1 MRSFTICIAIIAATI
16 CAEGKLAVVTTTTD
30 LADFARQIGGD
41 RVSVVS
47 LSRGD
52 QDPHAV
58 EPRPSMVMKVKNAD
72 ILIRIGMDLDLWVD
86 GLIDASRNGK
96 IKKGVRGYLDK
107 GTHGYLDVSESI
119 EKLEVPEGKVDG
131 SMGDIHIYGN
141 PHYWTSPENA
151 GLIGDLICERMSE
164 LRPGDAGYFK
174 QNHEQYTKKLHEAFE
189 HWKRILQPFV
199 KSGIV
204 TYHNSWPYF
213 ARSFDLTIAGYV
225 EPKPGIPPTPS
236 HITELVQTMK
246 SAGVRVI
253 IMEPWFNLKTA
264 QSIAQKAAAKVVVL
278 SPSVGGVKG
287 TDSYIGLMSYN
298 VKLLAATLNSPGD
311 TP

>member
-1 MRSFTICIAIIAATI
+1 MRHFTLCIALFAATV
-16 CAEGKLAVVTTTTD
+16 CAEGKLAIVTTTTD
-30 LADFARQIGGD
+30 LADFARVIGKE

-58 EPRPSMVMKVKNAD
+58 EPRPSMVMKVKKAD
-72 ILIRIGMDLDLWVD
+72 LLIRVGMDLDLWVD

-96 IKKGVRGYLDK
+96 IRRGVRGYLDK
-107 GTHGYLDVSESI
+107 GARGYLDVSESI

-141 PHYWTSPENA
+141 PHYWTGPENA
-151 GLIGDLICERMSE
+151 DRMCGLICGRMCDIRPNDADYFNQNRAQYAKKLDSAFMNWKE
-164 LRPGDAGYFK
+164 ALRPFAR
-174 QNHEQYTKKLHEAFE
+174 A
-189 HWKRILQPFV
+189 P
-199 KSGIV
+199 IV

-213 ARSFDLTIAGYV
+213 AKSFGLTIVGYV

-236 HITELVQTMK
+236 HITDLVQTMK
-246 SAGVRVI
+246 STRARVI
-253 IMEPWFNLKTA
+253 IMEPWFNSKTA
-264 QSIAQKAAAKVVVL
+264 GAIAQKAGATVVVL

-287 TDSYIGLMSYN
+287 TDSYIDLMAYN
-298 VKLLAATLNSPGD
+298 VKLLSEKLRKGVTAP
-311 TP
+311 